1 MKAITSLAYLF
12 VIVLVEYNTPWSAAI
27 GLNEICEH
35 SVKLKTDLQG
45 PGEIQPTSLQPQAFL
60 EHSFETKV
68 RIKDDFVYIN
78 NPFPGKCYASVKL
91 DDQVLA
97 PLTTL
102 NDINGLNVIPK
113 KELDAIHCVARLESS
128 KPPDSEIKVRYHID
142 DQLIASLLDGTAGF
156 SRSDRVISPTNSPEH
171 SLSQSSLGS
180 TGTRYIDAPYSWRN
194 GEPSWRSDGEVQGDN
209 TAYPQHSDSLSR
221 DSDFGS
227 HSSEDRFH
235 HHDSESEDSESS
247 SKRNSYYFPEEK
259 DPASEPEEEETASL
273 LHRDASQDGPAKK
286 LKPWSFRRL
295 LKLQNKKENK

>member
-1 MKAITSLAYLF
+1 MKAITSLAYLL

-45 PGEIQPTSLQPQAFL
+45 PGEIQPTSLQPQRFL
-60 EHSFETKV
+60 DHSFETKV

-91 DDQVLA
+91 DGQVLA

-102 NDINGLNVIPK
+102 NDINGLNVITK
-113 KELDAIHCVARLESS
+113 QELDAIHCVARFESS
-128 KPPDSEIKVRYHID
+128 KRPNSEIKVRYHID

-156 SRSDRVISPTNSPEH
+156 PRSDRVISPTNSPEH

-194 GEPSWRSDGEVQGDN
+194 GEPSWRSDGEVQGGN

-259 DPASEPEEEETASL
+259 DPSSEPEEEETASL
-273 LHRDASQDGPAKK
+273 LHRDASQGEPAKK

>member
-1 MKAITSLAYLF
+1 MKAITSLAYLL

-45 PGEIQPTSLQPQAFL
+45 PGEIQPTSLQPQRFL
-60 EHSFETKV
+60 DHSFETKV

-91 DDQVLA
+91 DGQVLA

-102 NDINGLNVIPK
+102 NDINGLNVITK
-113 KELDAIHCVARLESS
+113 QELDAIHCVARFESS
-128 KPPDSEIKVRYHID
+128 KRPNSEIKVR
-142 DQLIASLLDGTAGF
+142 F
-156 SRSDRVISPTNSPEH
+156 PRSDRVISPTNSPEH

-194 GEPSWRSDGEVQGDN
+194 GEPSWRSDGEVQGGN

-259 DPASEPEEEETASL
+259 DPSSEPEEEESASL
-273 LHRDASQDGPAKK
+273 LHRDASQDETTKK
-286 LKPWSFRRL
+286 GF
-295 LKLQNKKENK
+295 